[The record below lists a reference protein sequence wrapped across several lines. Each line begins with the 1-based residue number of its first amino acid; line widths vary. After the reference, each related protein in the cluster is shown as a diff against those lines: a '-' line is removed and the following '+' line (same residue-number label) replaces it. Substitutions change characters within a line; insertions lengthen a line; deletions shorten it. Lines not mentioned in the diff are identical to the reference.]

1 VSRLTERQAQL
12 VGWAVVVVAVVG
24 SRFVG
29 DVPKWIILGFA
40 VLGALGLLVAAIR
53 GRLRM

>member
-1 VSRLTERQAQL
+1 MRRLTASKAEIA
-12 VGWAVVVVAVVG
+12 GWVVVAVAIVG

-29 DVPKWIILGFA
+29 EVPKWIILGFA
-40 VLGALGLLVAAIR
+40 GLSAVGLVIAAIR